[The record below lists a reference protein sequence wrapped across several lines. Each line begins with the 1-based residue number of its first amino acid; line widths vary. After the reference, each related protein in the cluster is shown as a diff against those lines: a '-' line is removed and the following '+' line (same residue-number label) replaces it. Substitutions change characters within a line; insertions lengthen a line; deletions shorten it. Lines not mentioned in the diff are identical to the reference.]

1 MKSTS
6 RNLRSAIYP
15 KDVAII
21 TGKSSKSASQIIAKI
36 RSDLGKEPNHILT
49 VKEFCNYS
57 GLNLDDI
64 LDTLNL

>member
-15 KDVAII
+15 KDIAII
-21 TGKSSKSASQIIAKI
+21 TGKSSKSASRIIAKI
-36 RSDLGKEPNHILT
+36 RADLGKEPNHILT

>member
-21 TGKSSKSASQIIAKI
+21 TGKSSKSASRIIAKI
-36 RSDLGKEPNHILT
+36 RSDLGKEPNILT
-49 VKEFCNYS
+49 VKEFCNYPR
-57 GLNLDDI
+57 LNLDDI